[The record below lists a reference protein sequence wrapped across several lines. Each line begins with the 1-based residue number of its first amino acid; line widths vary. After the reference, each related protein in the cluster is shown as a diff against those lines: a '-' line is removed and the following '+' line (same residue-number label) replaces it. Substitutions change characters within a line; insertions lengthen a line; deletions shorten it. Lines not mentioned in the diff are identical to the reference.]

1 MADTAAGEPRKRPP
15 AAVLLCALTVL
26 TAAACA
32 GPAPAAGGPAAST
45 AAVAASGR
53 LNATDIGWIQ
63 LMIAMDDQA
72 RRILALAPDRSGDP
86 RLVTWATGVAE
97 DHRHALAALRGLL
110 ADAGVADDN
119 PHAGHDMPG
128 MVNATELRALEHA
141 DGPDF
146 DRLLR
151 AALDEHLT
159 QAAKLAGAVQKA
171 DAEPEVKKLAREVAT
186 TTSDSRRR
194 LPPAGTD

>member
-97 DHRHALAALRGLL
+97 GHRHALAALRGLL

-128 MVNATELRALEHA
+128 MVNAAELRALERA

-171 DAEPEVKKLAREVAT
+171 DADPEVKKLAREVAT
-186 TTSDSRRR
+186 ATSDSRRR

>member
-32 GPAPAAGGPAAST
+32 GPAPAAGPAAST
-45 AAVAASGR
+45 AAATASGR

-86 RLVTWATGVAE
+86 HLVTWATGVAE

-171 DAEPEVKKLAREVAT
+171 DADPEVKKLAREVAT
-186 TTSDSRRR
+186 ATSDSRRR

>member
-32 GPAPAAGGPAAST
+32 GPAPAAGPTAST

-86 RLVTWATGVAE
+86 RLVAWATGVAE

-159 QAAKLAGAVQKA
+159 QAAKLAGAVRKA
-171 DAEPEVKKLAREVAT
+171 DADPEVKKLAREVAT

-194 LPPAGTD
+194 LPPAGTG

>member
-1 MADTAAGEPRKRPP
+1 MADTAAGEPGKRPP

-32 GPAPAAGGPAAST
+32 APAPAADPTAST
-45 AAVAASGR
+45 AAVATASGR

-86 RLVTWATGVAE
+86 RLVTWATGLAE
-97 DHRHALAALRGLL
+97 NHRHALAALRGLL
-110 ADAGVADDN
+110 ADAGVTDDD

-128 MVNATELRALEHA
+128 MVNPTELRALEHA

-171 DAEPEVKKLAREVAT
+171 DADPEVKKLAREVAT
-186 TTSDSRRR
+186 STADSRRG
-194 LPPAGTD
+194 LPTAAAD